1 MESQCARRL
10 VINNPGMTRDE
21 MLQAAEMRLDGCS
34 WEKVG
39 YVLNKDYKN
48 VSHEFRAILSGEQ
61 ECIPKRTFEKLR
73 EWMFENQC
81 SSKQL
86 AQAIY
91 CSRSTINCL
100 FEGNV
105 SQDIVRLVAEYTGLD
120 KGELMREYYDIRLRA
135 LERKRLRNQGRQV

>member
-39 YVLNKDYKN
+39 YVLNKDYRN

-61 ECIPKRTFEKLR
+61 DCIPKRTFEKLR

-135 LERKRLRNQGRQV
+135 LERERDGTKGQ